1 MGRKKLNI
9 AGVKNELEASAF
21 FSPMPAKT
29 AQAAPAPATE
39 RTAEANNETTKHRLN
54 ERTVERTKVRHTF
67 DVFSD
72 QVTAL
77 KRIQLE
83 REETSEKR
91 YRMGDLVQEALDS
104 FITAQRNRD

>member
-1 MGRKKLNI
+1 MGRKKLNTI
-9 AGVKNELEASAF
+9 GVRNELEASAF
-21 FSPMPAKT
+21 FSPPP
-29 AQAAPAPATE
+29 APAPAKE
-39 RTAEANNETTKHRLN
+39 RTAEAINDTTKHRLN
-54 ERTVERTKVRHTF
+54 ERPVERTKVRHTF

-83 REETSEKR
+83 REETSDKR

-104 FITAQRNRD
+104 FIAKQQND

>member
-1 MGRKKLNI
+1 MKCTHMGRKKLNI

-21 FSPMPAKT
+21 FSPPP
-29 AQAAPAPATE
+29 APAPSKE
-39 RTAEANNETTKHRLN
+39 RTAEALNETTKHRLN

-72 QVTAL
+72 QVTSL

-83 REETSEKR
+83 REETSERR

-104 FITAQRNRD
+104 FIAVQRNKD